1 MSDGLRVISAAL
13 SASSASALIAMPQD
27 MFLDNERT
35 VLDFVRTHYRQYREL
50 PEARTVQEE
59 TGVRLPA
66 ANETLAF
73 YVDRMYER
81 HEYNQIRDRFAG
93 LRDGLASMNMQ
104 AVAASVAD
112 MHRVTRQRVRR
123 GLESVNLREASE
135 LVVQRLNATRGY
147 GGVTG
152 IETGWPGYDQI
163 TGGYQNGD
171 LISLVGRPSL
181 GKCMHPDTPVLMH
194 SGQIRKIRHV
204 KVGDRLMGPDSS
216 PREVLSTTTGTEE
229 MFRISPV
236 RGEEWSCNGSH
247 ILVLRCGKNLDR
259 THTKGSTHLY
269 SVNQFLSLP
278 SRVQR
283 SLRLVRTGVD
293 FPHEETEFDPYI
305 VGVWLGDGC
314 VQNGRVSS
322 VDKEIVD
329 SLREYAKTLGMTL
342 TQYEYREGFCP
353 SYGIV
358 GGKGKENALLDHF
371 RSCLVGGE
379 KRIPSRYLRNS
390 RKVRLQMLAGLIDT
404 DGYLIPG
411 QCIYEILTKYTG
423 LRDDILYLARSLGL
437 GADYGVK
444 EVGGSKYQRITI
456 TGHIEAVPVRLPR
469 KKAGPNR
476 MRKDALCSGFTITS
490 LGVGEYFG
498 VTLSGDHLYLLGDF
512 TITHNTYLL
521 LRQAWYAHVAGSS
534 VLFVT
539 TEMGAEQIGRRHV
552 SIALG
557 INPTHL
563 KMNTVSTYTE
573 RRISQ
578 FYRDMIGVDRFRIFS
593 VGMNSQL
600 SAVEAFIQEFDPDLI
615 VIDGVYLMRP
625 NQGARNASRTERI
638 TAVFDELKAL
648 TLETNK
654 PFLVSTQFNRAA
666 GKGGA
671 EGSLENIGYT
681 DAIGTH
687 SSVIVAAR
695 HGPTTNPKASRW
707 LQFLKG
713 REGEEGRVAIN
724 FKFAPLD
731 MDEFTPVEAQDSDGT
746 TGAVAAN
753 VNWMA

>member
-181 GKCMHPDTPVLMH
+181 GK
-194 SGQIRKIRHV
+194 
-204 KVGDRLMGPDSS
+204 
-216 PREVLSTTTGTEE
+216 
-229 MFRISPV
+229 
-236 RGEEWSCNGSH
+236 
-247 ILVLRCGKNLDR
+247 
-259 THTKGSTHLY
+259 
-269 SVNQFLSLP
+269 
-278 SRVQR
+278 
-283 SLRLVRTGVD
+283 
-293 FPHEETEFDPYI
+293 
-305 VGVWLGDGC
+305 
-314 VQNGRVSS
+314 
-322 VDKEIVD
+322 
-329 SLREYAKTLGMTL
+329 
-342 TQYEYREGFCP
+342 
-353 SYGIV
+353 
-358 GGKGKENALLDHF
+358 
-371 RSCLVGGE
+371 
-379 KRIPSRYLRNS
+379 
-390 RKVRLQMLAGLIDT
+390 
-404 DGYLIPG
+404 
-411 QCIYEILTKYTG
+411 
-423 LRDDILYLARSLGL
+423 
-437 GADYGVK
+437 
-444 EVGGSKYQRITI
+444 
-456 TGHIEAVPVRLPR
+456 
-469 KKAGPNR
+469 
-476 MRKDALCSGFTITS
+476 
-490 LGVGEYFG
+490 
-498 VTLSGDHLYLLGDF
+498 
-512 TITHNTYLL
+512 TYLL

-731 MDEFTPVEAQDSDGT
+731 MDEFTPVEEQDADGT
-746 TGAVAAN
+746 PGAVAAN